1 MRITGCYG
9 QTLPKSLILLIIIS
23 LKILY
28 VSSSPDKEKHIMKI
42 VHIDQFFPHP
52 RMRLVKITTD
62 NGLVGWGETTLEGKP
77 KSTIAAVE
85 ELADYLISKDPLRI
99 EHHWQHIYRSAFF
112 RGGNVL
118 MSALSGID
126 QALWDIAGKY
136 HGVPVYQLL
145 GGAVRD
151 RIRVYAHWSIRD
163 LTDEG
168 KAKAK
173 ERLEWLQKQGGYK
186 AFKAGPGGK
195 WRGHEPPA
203 VIDAFV
209 ERAYLMR
216 EWVGPEVELAFDF
229 HGKMTS
235 ALAIEI
241 CHELKGMRPMFV
253 EEPVPQENVDALK
266 LVSDHVTFPIATGE
280 RLLTRWGFREI
291 FEKQA
296 VAYIQPDISHTGGIT
311 ELKKIANM
319 AEVYY
324 MHTMPHCAI
333 GPVAFSASLQ
343 VDAVVPNFLIQEQID
358 QGLGASILQEAWQ
371 VKDGHIELPTKP
383 GLGFEINEKEAQQNR
398 EVYEE
403 ELGGEFYHET
413 DGSVADW

>member
-1 MRITGCYG
+1 
-9 QTLPKSLILLIIIS
+9 
-23 LKILY
+23 
-28 VSSSPDKEKHIMKI
+28 MKI
-42 VHIDQFFPHP
+42 AKIEQFFP
-52 RMRLVKITTD
+52 RRRTRLVKITTD
-62 NGLVGWGETTLEGKP
+62 NGIVGWGETTLEGKP
-77 KSTIAAVE
+77 KSTVSAVE
-85 ELADYLISKDPLRI
+85 ELSEYLIGKDPLRI

-112 RGGNVL
+112 RGGVIL
-118 MSALSGID
+118 MTALSGID
-126 QALWDIAGKY
+126 QALWDIAGKHY
-136 HGVPVYQLL
+136 GVPTHKLL

-151 RIRVYAHWSIRD
+151 RIRVYAHWGISS

-168 KAKAK
+168 KARAK
-173 ERLEWLQKQGGYK
+173 ERLDSLQKKGGYK
-186 AFKAGPGGK
+186 VFKSGPGGK
-195 WRGHEPPA
+195 WRAHEPPA
-203 VIDAFV
+203 VIDEFV

-216 EWVGPEVELAFDF
+216 EWVGPDVELCFDF
-229 HGKMTS
+229 HGKMTPG
-235 ALAIEI
+235 LAIEV

-266 LVSDHVTFPIATGE
+266 LVSDHVSFPIATGE

-296 VAYIQPDISHTGGIT
+296 VAYLQPDTSHTGGIT

-324 MHTMPHCAI
+324 MHIMPHCAI

-343 VDAVVPNFLIQEQID
+343 VDAVVPNFLVQEQVD
-358 QGLGASILQEAWQ
+358 SGLGAGLFKEDWV

-383 GLGFEINEKEAQQNR
+383 GLGFEIDEKEAEQNIGI
-398 EVYEE
+398 YEE
-403 ELGGEFYHET
+403 ELGGEFYYES

>member
-1 MRITGCYG
+1 MRIA
-9 QTLPKSLILLIIIS
+9 Q
-23 LKILY
+23 
-28 VSSSPDKEKHIMKI
+28 
-42 VHIDQFFPHP
+42 IDQFFPRP

-62 NGLVGWGETTLEGKP
+62 NGLVGWGESTLEGKP
-77 KSTIAAVE
+77 KSTMAAVE
-85 ELADYLISKDPLRI
+85 ELADYLIGKDPLRI

-126 QALWDIAGKY
+126 QALWDIAGKHY
-136 HGVPVYQLL
+136 GVPVHALL

-151 RIRVYAHWSIRD
+151 RIRVYAHWGIRD
-163 LTDEG
+163 ASDEG
-168 KAKAK
+168 LEQAK
-173 ERLEWLQKQGGYK
+173 ERLEQLQVHGYT
-186 AFKAGPGGK
+186 AFKSGPGGK

-203 VIDAFV
+203 VIDDFV
-209 ERAYLMR
+209 KRAYLMR

-229 HGKMTS
+229 HGKMTP

-253 EEPVPQENVDALK
+253 EEPTPQENIDALK
-266 LVSDHVTFPIATGE
+266 LVSDHVPFPIATGE
-280 RLLTRWGFREI
+280 RLLSRWEFRQL

-296 VAYIQPDISHTGGIT
+296 AAYIQPDGSHAGGIT

-324 MHTMPHCAI
+324 MHVMPHCAI
-333 GPVAFSASLQ
+333 GPVALTACMH
-343 VDAVVPNFLIQEQID
+343 VDAVIPNFLIQESVGPDYLTDVI
-358 QGLGASILQEAWQ
+358 EEPWH
-371 VKDGHIELPTKP
+371 VENGHIELPSKP
-383 GLGFEINEKEAQQNR
+383 GLGFTINEAAVAEQHQ
-398 EVYEE
+398 YTE
-403 ELGGEFYHET
+403 ELGGEFTYDQ